1 MNPIS
6 TETKPHRNVMLAIA
20 VLLAM
25 IVASYWTVLLRL
37 AKIWD
42 ESPDYSHGY
51 LVPLF
56 SGYLVYRSRERWLPL
71 IEAPKS
77 LWAIL
82 IGVGLIV
89 AALSLRAAGIL
100 GRALPVEGVSL
111 PFLLAGVFCLVG
123 GVRSVTVNAA
133 ALVFLLFMLP
143 MPSHMNRVLRGEL
156 QKYATQ
162 GSVFVLQTIGVPA
175 TNQGNV
181 IKLPNSE
188 VGVVEACSGLR
199 ILASL
204 GAMAFAICV
213 LMEKRWLNRGL
224 ILLSVLPIALIVN
237 IARIVITSLGH
248 EYAPEWSEKIHDGAG
263 WLMIVLAV
271 ILLVAV
277 QRYFAA
283 LLPTEPEPQ
292 PRSNRIPTKSLANA
306 S

>member
-1 MNPIS
+1 
-6 TETKPHRNVMLAIA
+6 
-20 VLLAM
+20 
-25 IVASYWTVLLRL
+25 
-37 AKIWD
+37 
-42 ESPDYSHGY
+42 
-51 LVPLF
+51 
-56 SGYLVYRSRERWLPL
+56 
-71 IEAPKS
+71 
-77 LWAIL
+77 
-82 IGVGLIV
+82 LIV

-100 GRALPVEGVSL
+100 GRALPVEGASL

-133 ALVFLLFMLP
+133 ALVFLLFMMP

-283 LLPTEPEPQ
+283 LLPTESEPQ
-292 PRSNRIPTKSLANA
+292 PRSNRIQTKSLANA

>member
-25 IVASYWTVLLRL
+25 ILASYWTVLLRL
-37 AKIWD
+37 SKIWD

-292 PRSNRIPTKSLANA
+292 PRSNRIQTKSLANA